1 MGLLLDHC
9 VGLAEGLPVS
19 TLAEARGDL
28 VCDTTALEE
37 KLPTPVALCAPL
49 GVAATDAEATGL
61 PDTLVVELVEELG
74 VPKLAEA
81 RGDPVC
87 DATAEE
93 DAVPSPVALCAPLGV
108 AATDP
113 EAAGLPDTLVVELVE
128 ELGVPKL
135 AEAGGDPVREVSG
148 LDDIVATP
156 VGLSD
161 VSGLD
166 DIVATPVALKDVSGL
181 DEALVTPVGLSDVS
195 GLDEALATPVALLA
209 GLVLAATLQDASD
222 VPLTLCTG
230 LVEALNV
237 PKLGELAAVALGDW
251 LSVEETLA
259 DPVAL

>member
-156 VGLSD
+156 V
-161 VSGLD
+161 
-166 DIVATPVALKDVSGL
+166 ALKDVSGL